1 MEQKFYIYKQGR
13 QEYITTEPIAEEIMK
28 EMSISYSHTE
38 HRSGEEFV
46 GFGNGFYRRKA
57 QEE

>member
-1 MEQKFYIYKQGR
+1 MKQKFYIYKQGR
-13 QEYITTEPIAEEIMK
+13 QEYITTEPIDEEIMK
-28 EMSISYSHTE
+28 EMAISYSHTE
-38 HRSGEEFV
+38 YESRSEFI